1 MLLKGTASIFI
12 TGSLQ
17 GIIVE
22 RTLLRCRACGYIIE
36 EDKLK
41 DVCPACG
48 LPKKVFE
55 PYKDNISRKR
65 GLILNLHMHPITVHF
80 PQAFVVV
87 LIPFILSGI
96 VLGQIYGQDILITAR
111 VLSLLLPFFSLLAVL
126 TGLIDA
132 KVRFKKLTT
141 PALKIK
147 ILFAGIF
154 FLLSCMIAVIVFLYG
169 LQINAAIAVIV
180 LLILCVGCQIVLGH
194 VGAKLLG
201 ARLGG

>member
-1 MLLKGTASIFI
+1 M
-12 TGSLQ
+12 
-17 GIIVE
+17 E

-36 EDKLK
+36 EDRLK

-48 LPKKVFE
+48 LPKTVFE
-55 PYKDNISRKR
+55 PYKENISRKR
-65 GLILNLHMHPITVHF
+65 GLILNLHMHPIAVHF
-80 PQAFVVV
+80 PQAFVIV
-87 LIPFILSGI
+87 LIPFI
-96 VLGQIYGQDILITAR
+96 VLGMILGGIYGRDMLITAR

-147 ILFAGIF
+147 TLFASLF
-154 FLLSCMIAVIVFLYG
+154 FILSCVIAVIVFLYG
-169 LQINAAIAVIV
+169 LETNAAIAVTI

-194 VGAKLLG
+194 IGAKLLG

>member
-1 MLLKGTASIFI
+1 M
-12 TGSLQ
+12 
-17 GIIVE
+17 E
-22 RTLLRCRACGYIIE
+22 RNLLRCRACGYIIE
-36 EDKLK
+36 ENKLK

-48 LPKKVFE
+48 LPKTVFE
-55 PYKDNISRKR
+55 AYKENISRKR
-65 GLILNLHMHPITVHF
+65 SFILSLHMHPIAVHF
-80 PQAFVVV
+80 PQAFVVI
-87 LIPFILSGI
+87 LIPFILFGI
-96 VLGQIYGQDILITAR
+96 FCGQIYGRDMLITGR

-154 FLLSCMIAVIVFLYG
+154 FILSCLISIVVFLYG
-169 LQINAAIAVIV
+169 LQTNAAAAVVI
-180 LLILCVGCQIVLGH
+180 LLLLCVGCQIVLGH
-194 VGAKLLG
+194 IGARLLG

>member
-1 MLLKGTASIFI
+1 MESA
-12 TGSLQ
+12 
-17 GIIVE
+17 
-22 RTLLRCRACGYIIE
+22 LLRCRACGYIIDQ
-36 EDKLK
+36 DKLK

-48 LPKKVFE
+48 LPKTVFE
-55 PYKDNISRKR
+55 PYKENISRKR
-65 GLILNLHMHPITVHF
+65 SFILNLHMHPITVHF

-87 LIPFILSGI
+87 LIPFILLGI
-96 VLGQIYGQDILITAR
+96 FLGQIYGQDMLTTAR

-154 FLLSCMIAVIVFLYG
+154 FILSCMIAVFVFLFG
-169 LQINAAIAVIV
+169 FQTNAAAAVII
-180 LLILCVGCQIVLGH
+180 LLLLCVGCQIVLGH
-194 VGAKLLG
+194 IGAKLLG